1 VLHNPGSE
9 SPELLA
15 LDARVASLAGNAC
28 RCKEEFM
35 QRYIAKRVLQSL
47 LSIWVMSLIIFG
59 LARFSGNPLDMMLPL
74 EAGPEEYERV
84 SKHWGL
90 DQPLHTQYYIF
101 LSKAVRGDFGNSWKW
116 HGESAMGL
124 VAQRLPATLQLA
136 GLALGV
142 SLVIALPIGVLA
154 AVMKGSGWDTAAK
167 IIALLGQ
174 SLPAFWLGIVLMWIF
189 AVHLGWFPAS
199 GRGGIEYMVL
209 PAITLGWFQVAAIM
223 RLVRSSMLD
232 VLDSE
237 FVKLTRIKGLAEWKV
252 VWKHCLRNAAIAPL
266 TYFAIIVGLLVTGSV
281 VTESVFSWPGTGLLV
296 VDAVRA
302 RDFQVVQAA
311 VIVFAGIFIL
321 TNLLVDILYAYL
333 DPRIRYQ

>member
-1 VLHNPGSE
+1 MPPVQ
-9 SPELLA
+9 
-15 LDARVASLAGNAC
+15 
-28 RCKEEFM
+28 EEFM
-35 QRYIAKRVLQSL
+35 QRYIARRVLQSL

-136 GLALGV
+136 GLALGI

>member
-1 VLHNPGSE
+1 MQEGV
-9 SPELLA
+9 
-15 LDARVASLAGNAC
+15 
-28 RCKEEFM
+28 M
-35 QRYIAKRVLQSL
+35 QRYIARRTLHSL
-47 LSIWVMSLIIFG
+47 LAILAMSLVVFS
-59 LARFSGNPLDMMLPL
+59 LARITGNPLDVMLPL
-74 EAGPEEYERV
+74 EAGPEEFERV
-84 SKHWGL
+84 SKYWGL
-90 DQPLHTQYYIF
+90 DKPLHTQYFIF
-101 LSKAVRGDFGNSWKW
+101 LAKALQGDFGNSWKW
-116 HGESAMGL
+116 HGHTAMGL

-136 GLALGV
+136 GFALAISVL
-142 SLVIALPIGVLA
+142 IALPVGVLA
-154 AVMKGSGWDTAAK
+154 AVMKGTVWDSGAK

-189 AVHLGWFPAS
+189 AVHLGWFPTS
-199 GRGGIEYMVL
+199 GRGGIQHMIL
-209 PAITLGWFQVAAIM
+209 PAITLGWFQVAALM
-223 RLVRSSMLD
+223 RLVRSSMLE

-237 FVKLTRIKGLAEWKV
+237 FVKLSRIKGLAEWKV

-266 TYFAIIVGLLVTGSV
+266 TFFAIIAGVLMTGAV

-302 RDFQVVQAA
+302 RDFQVVQAV